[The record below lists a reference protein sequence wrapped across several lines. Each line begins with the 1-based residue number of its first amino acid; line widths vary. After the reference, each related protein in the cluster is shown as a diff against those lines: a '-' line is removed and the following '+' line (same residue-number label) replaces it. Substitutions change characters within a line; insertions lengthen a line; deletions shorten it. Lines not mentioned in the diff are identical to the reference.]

1 MIRVISMK
9 TRVLRLALAL
19 LALGLIILGL
29 LQGQAREVLSKAV
42 NICTECIGL
51 G

>member
-1 MIRVISMK
+1 MKNERWIRPA
-9 TRVLRLALAL
+9 RLALLALAL
-19 LALGLIILGL
+19 LLIVLGI
-29 LQGQAREVLSKAV
+29 LQGDLRAVLAKAV